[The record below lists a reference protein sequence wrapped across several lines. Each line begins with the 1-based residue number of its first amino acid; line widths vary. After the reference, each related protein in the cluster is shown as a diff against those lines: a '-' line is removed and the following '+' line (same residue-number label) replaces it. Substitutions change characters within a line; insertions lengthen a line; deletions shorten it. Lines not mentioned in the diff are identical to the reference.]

1 MTGTPG
7 TGFPHLLLA
16 PMLASLFC
24 GAWPGLRAFHTKSE
38 QQGLVAWTHIIV
50 LCLIE
55 CISCV
60 TF

>member
-38 QQGLVAWTHIIV
+38 QQGLVAWTQIIV

-55 CISCV
+55 CI
-60 TF
+60 